1 MPKSESNNT
10 WKKENFSI
18 EVKYDLI
25 PNVARIKGNNKQIN
39 SNQNKDVEFKNNN
52 NRGE

>member
-25 PNVARIKGNNKQIN
+25 PNVALLCLIFIPHL
-39 SNQNKDVEFKNNN
+39 
-52 NRGE
+52 